1 MTTQDQKLASEF
13 NWDYW
18 GIIGESLGLLGCL
31 RIIMGIII
39 GIIRIIED
47 YWGNIEDY
55 WGLLGMFISWVF

>member
-18 GIIGESLGLLGCL
+18 GIIGESLGLLGFL

-47 YWGNIEDY
+47 Y
-55 WGLLGMFISWVF
+55 

>member
-18 GIIGESLGLLGCL
+18 VIIGESLGLLGFL

-47 YWGNIEDY
+47 Y
-55 WGLLGMFISWVF
+55 